1 MLKLRDAVFLLLT
14 PALLSINAAAHA
26 QQQQSASASSE
37 TRNRTVTSADSHLT
51 GVYRIDLAN
60 SDRLYSVIA
69 GATTNLPFAAQQR
82 FFIDLAAR
90 LTPPDLLAIEKR
102 GRSIA
107 IASSRAPRITFQAD
121 GITHTERG
129 TNGSTIRT
137 SASINGDQL
146 MVNTSGGT
154 HDKFVV
160 IFDPVSDGDRLR
172 VIRRIYAQE
181 LSQPIIINS
190 VYNRISEVAQWN
202 IYGEP
207 QTAAASTSAAT
218 PAADAAPTVEATD
231 DEAENLRASL
241 NEWVSATNTRDLD
254 RLSTFYMPTLK
265 AYYLTRNV
273 TRSFVRNDKSSS
285 LKRADLLRVRADE
298 PEILLSERAGTAVMR
313 FRKNYLIES
322 GRRRRSGE
330 VIQELR
336 WQKTSSGWRITS
348 ERDVRVIR

>member
-14 PALLSINAAAHA
+14 PALLCTTSTSHA
-26 QQQQSASASSE
+26 QQQSASTSSE
-37 TRNRTVTSADSHLT
+37 TRNRTALSADSQLT
-51 GVYRIDLAN
+51 GVYRIDIAN

-69 GATTNLPFAAQQR
+69 GATSNLPFAEQQR

-90 LTPPDLLAIEKR
+90 LTPPDLLAIERR

-107 IASSRAPRITFQAD
+107 IASSRAPRITFRAD

-129 TNGSTIRT
+129 SNGSTIRT

-154 HDKFVV
+154 QDKFVV
-160 IFDPVSDGDRLR
+160 IFDPVGDGDRLR
-172 VIRRIYAQE
+172 VIRRIYAEE

-202 IYGEP
+202 IYGER
-207 QTAAASTSAAT
+207 QTAVATSSAAT
-218 PAADAAPTVEATD
+218 PAASAPAVVAS
-231 DEAENLRASL
+231 DEAELLRTSL
-241 NEWVSATNTRDLD
+241 NEWVSATNTRDLN

-273 TRSFVRNDKSSS
+273 TRSFVRSDKSSAF
-285 LKRADLLRVRADE
+285 KKADVLRVQADE
-298 PEILLSERAGTAVMR
+298 PEILLSDRAGTAIMR
-313 FRKNYLIES
+313 FRKNYVVES
-322 GRRRRSGE
+322 GRQRKSGE

-336 WQKTSSGWRITS
+336 WQKTSGGWRITS

>member
-1 MLKLRDAVFLLLT
+1 
-14 PALLSINAAAHA
+14 
-26 QQQQSASASSE
+26 
-37 TRNRTVTSADSHLT
+37 LT
-51 GVYRIDLAN
+51 GVYRIDIAN

-69 GATTNLPFAAQQR
+69 GATSNLPFAEQQR

-90 LTPPDLLAIEKR
+90 LTPPDLLAIERR

-129 TNGSTIRT
+129 SNGSSIRT
-137 SASINGDQL
+137 SASINGDRL
-146 MVNTSGGT
+146 TVNTSGGT
-154 HDKFVV
+154 HDRFVV
-160 IFDPVSDGDRLR
+160 VFDPVGDGDHLR
-172 VIRRIYAQE
+172 VIRRIYAEE

-190 VYNRISEVAQWN
+190 VYNRISEAAQWD

-207 QTAAASTSAAT
+207 QTAAASSSTAT
-218 PAADAAPTVEATD
+218 PASSSPAPNIVATD
-231 DEAENLRASL
+231 EADSLRSSL
-241 NEWVSATNTRDLD
+241 NEWVSATNTRDLE

-273 TRSFVRNDKSSS
+273 PRSFVRSDKSSAF
-285 LKRADLLRVRADE
+285 KKADVLRVRADE
-298 PEILLSERAGTAVMR
+298 PEILFSDRTGTAIMR
-313 FRKNYLIES
+313 FRKNYVIES
-322 GRRRRSGE
+322 GRQRKSGE

-336 WQKTSSGWRITS
+336 WQKTDGGWRITS